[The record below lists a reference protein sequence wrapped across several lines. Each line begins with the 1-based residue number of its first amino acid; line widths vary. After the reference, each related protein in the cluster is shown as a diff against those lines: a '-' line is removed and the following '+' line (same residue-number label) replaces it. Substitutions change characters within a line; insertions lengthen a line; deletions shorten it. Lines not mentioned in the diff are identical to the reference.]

1 MPDTI
6 RGSGGF
12 ARPWFGGFA
21 LAIAISFPVY
31 VRAEEPPRLALHE
44 LVLGA
49 SHSIGSHEVAAL
61 ALLVGL
67 LLFSVVTANMLLRA
81 RARWARLERS
91 AQENNAALRTE
102 LDRANALRIL
112 PNWR

>member
-21 LAIAISFPVY
+21 LAIAVGFPVC

-67 LLFSVVTANMLLRA
+67 LLFSVVTTNMLLRA
-81 RARWARLERS
+81 RARWARLAR
-91 AQENNAALRTE
+91 AGQEDHVGVRRGR
-102 LDRANALRIL
+102 D
-112 PNWR
+112 